1 MMRITE
7 LTDDH
12 IDALAEVHTRGWQEG
27 YRGQLPDELLDSLD
41 PERRAEMWRRW
52 LARDGDDLLVLLAL
66 DDEDRVIGFTAT
78 GPPRDDDVPDRC
90 GELYAIYVEP
100 DRWSGG
106 IGSELMAAASDGL
119 RDAGFEH
126 AVLWVLES
134 NERTRRFYAHH
145 GWEPDGRAK
154 VEAFGDVDLH
164 ELRYHRAL

>member
-1 MMRITE
+1 MRIVE

-52 LARDGDDLLVLLAL
+52 LARDGDEVLVLVAL
-66 DDEDRVIGFTAT
+66 DEDRVVGFTAT
-78 GPPRDDDVPDRC
+78 GPARDDDVPADC

-106 IGSELMAAASDGL
+106 IGSELMAAAADGL
-119 RDAGFEH
+119 RDAGYDR
-126 AVLWVLES
+126 AVLWVLTS

-145 GWEPDGRAK
+145 GWEPDGRTK
-154 VEAFGDVDLH
+154 VEPFGETELH
-164 ELRYHRAL
+164 EARYSTTL